1 MESKREHRTGGG
13 LAPGGTLRAHQ
24 ADTVPTMASARPD
37 GGRNDSLSAVDV
49 NYTKLL
55 STIAALEVTG
65 NETLYALDAE
75 IEYQANPDRTEL
87 TILRHR
93 GSGVPLDELAA
104 PAVTYC
110 NDGAWK
116 AAIRSDRTFEARG
129 TLVWTDRS
137 CSLAA
142 RMPAAFRGT
151 LLEGNAIAYVST
163 ATDGQMKGRA
173 APAKAISLQVPAAW

>member
-49 NYTKLL
+49 KYTKLL

-75 IEYQANPDRTEL
+75 IEYQVNPDRTE
-87 TILRHR
+87 
-93 GSGVPLDELAA
+93 
-104 PAVTYC
+104 
-110 NDGAWK
+110 
-116 AAIRSDRTFEARG
+116 
-129 TLVWTDRS
+129 
-137 CSLAA
+137 
-142 RMPAAFRGT
+142 
-151 LLEGNAIAYVST
+151 
-163 ATDGQMKGRA
+163 GRA
-173 APAKAISLQVPAAW
+173 APAKAISLQVPAAWWGMNGPHR